1 MRHHRLA
8 WITATAI
15 AAVPFT
21 PAPAGTATVRA
32 PTAAPA
38 DATASTLVKH
48 VVTDLDG
55 DGTRDSV
62 DLKYLGS
69 NRFELSATTTKGKTA
84 KVRFTS
90 RVDAKWAP
98 AADTWYG
105 ASAIDG
111 RKGSELIV
119 NKFSKK
125 TAESRE
131 GVTLGVYTWRSGKLV
146 AEKPPA
152 TPTGKVWKVN
162 DSGAFEVR
170 GYRFFTSHGHRYVD
184 ATRLTTRH
192 KLTKPWNGSVTRS
205 VWRNGTWVKLWT
217 HKAKTVKEYP
227 SSWGQVGIAGPN
239 LLLGQ
244 VSADVDADGRNDL
257 IAYYQDGFDHRL
269 LRLTT
274 ASGTTVSTGYRTGGD
289 VAFVGAAPLDGVAG
303 AEIIAMSNVEGP
315 VWKVLTWRNGSLTNA
330 KVPALYGGEGNS
342 TLWQGI
348 SDESITNFRFYD
360 DSGSRYALTGW
371 ISFEDE
377 SSHAVNVAL
386 SVWQDGEW
394 AKLSQENRVLTDSE
408 WARFTMGFTV
418 AGLVAP

>member
-1 MRHHRLA
+1 MRHHRFALV
-8 WITATAI
+8 TAAAI
-15 AAVPFT
+15 AVVPFT
-21 PAPAGTATVRA
+21 PLPAAAVAGPARTV
-32 PTAAPA
+32 APA
-38 DATASTLVKH
+38 DAASSTLVKH
-48 VVTDLDG
+48 VVTDVDG

-69 NRFELSATTTKGKTA
+69 NRFELSATTTTGKTA

-119 NKFSKK
+119 NRFTKK
-125 TAESRE
+125 TAESRN
-131 GVTLGVYTWRSGKLV
+131 GVALGVYTWRSGKLV
-146 AEKPPA
+146 KAPAPA
-152 TPTGKVWKVN
+152 TPKGKTWIVN
-162 DSGAFEVR
+162 ATNAFESR
-170 GYRFFTSHGHRYVD
+170 GYNFFTKSGHRYVD
-184 ATRLTTRH
+184 AVRM
-192 KLTKPWNGSVTRS
+192 TKVTWHPWKGKITRS
-205 VWRNGTWVKLWT
+205 VWRNGKWVKVST
-217 HKAKTVKEYP
+217 RTAKSVKNLNAW
-227 SSWGQVGIAGPN
+227 SQVGVAGPN

-244 VSADVDADGRNDL
+244 VSAADIDADGRNDL
-257 IAYYQDGFDHRL
+257 VAYYQDGFDHHL

-274 ASGTTVSTGYRTGGD
+274 AAGTTVSTGYRTNGD
-289 VAFVGAAPLDGVAG
+289 VAFVGTAGLDGVPG
-303 AEIIAMSNVEGP
+303 AEIIAMTSDEGP
-315 VWKVLTWRNGSLTNA
+315 VWKVLTWRNGSLANA

-377 SSHAVNVAL
+377 SSHAVNFAL
-386 SVWQDGEW
+386 SMWQGDEW
-394 AKLSQENRVLTDSE
+394 VKLSQENRVLTDSE
-408 WARFTMGFTV
+408 WATFKMGFTV
-418 AGLVAP
+418 DGLVAP